1 MEPDNL
7 LLGLTY
13 PAQLNGPWQSISTS
27 QLRLSALNLNNMCF
41 YLPYPIY
48 SIDCLNAYPV
58 SRLTGHL
65 LIKHFSQT
73 NALSNLGKK
82 KIYVNETKIL
92 CFSSLDG
99 ENTDKSTDGPPPDF
113 TEERVD
119 ELLTPDKEDK
129 AEEDGMDVDEM
140 VDEQTSDADISSASQ
155 N

>member
-1 MEPDNL
+1 
-7 LLGLTY
+7 
-13 PAQLNGPWQSISTS
+13 
-27 QLRLSALNLNNMCF
+27 MCF

-99 ENTDKSTDGPPPDF
+99 ENTDESTDGPPPNF

-119 ELLTPDKEDK
+119 ELLAPDKEDK

-140 VDEQTSDADISSASQ
+140 VDDQTSNADISSASQ
-155 N
+155 NESFHSSRSHYGGPPSQRTISSAYKAV

>member
-1 MEPDNL
+1 M
-7 LLGLTY
+7 
-13 PAQLNGPWQSISTS
+13 
-27 QLRLSALNLNNMCF
+27 
-41 YLPYPIY
+41 
-48 SIDCLNAYPV
+48 
-58 SRLTGHL
+58 
-65 LIKHFSQT
+65 
-73 NALSNLGKK
+73 GKK